1 MAEAKVTIRAVD
13 EASATLKNIQRNFEG
28 LIGGLKTVVSF
39 EALKMLG
46 DAVRTA
52 GEQAVKFIETQT
64 AAAEALRNLSDV
76 TGISVK
82 NLQVLQ
88 FSFRTNG
95 IAAETLETSIKF
107 LNKAISEQNPLL
119 AKLGVTS
126 HDTFTAL
133 IQAAQGLAALK
144 DPTERVTQ
152 TMEIFGSRGGTRAIP
167 VLLELAKAF
176 GRVSQDAK
184 DTGNVFDD
192 LAFDKMLK
200 MENAVDGLKVRW
212 EGFWKQAAAGMAP
225 TITKMLVVIEHL
237 IDIGNRINK
246 IPWFAR
252 GAAIVLGAEI
262 QLPAR
267 EKPMLG
273 PGNEQGAADF
283 KAWLADQEKAAAAAA
298 KKLAEWKEKLITSM
312 RFEPKEISERASF
325 ERVFDEITKG
335 VARSRE
341 SMLKLIQVQG
351 PADDP
356 GLQFGEWAESALR
369 NADRI
374 ASAMAQLRDSMLNGF
389 AYVFQNLTNKMQTF
403 GSAGKAIIDS
413 MVQGILAAVGELLA
427 SEAIKWFFKL
437 LGLVVGSLTG
447 NPLLGGAIGSVGE
460 VGGAGLG
467 NATTAANK
475 FTAGANVAA
484 APAARGGGNTFVI
497 QTLSPR
503 DVLGELLSPTGAM
516 RTADSRLSEIAAAS
530 G

>member
-1 MAEAKVTIRAVD
+1 
-13 EASATLKNIQRNFEG
+13 
-28 LIGGLKTVVSF
+28 
-39 EALKMLG
+39 
-46 DAVRTA
+46 
-52 GEQAVKFIETQT
+52 
-64 AAAEALRNLSDV
+64 
-76 TGISVK
+76 
-82 NLQVLQ
+82 
-88 FSFRTNG
+88 
-95 IAAETLETSIKF
+95 
-107 LNKAISEQNPLL
+107 
-119 AKLGVTS
+119 
-126 HDTFTAL
+126 
-133 IQAAQGLAALK
+133 
-144 DPTERVTQ
+144 
-152 TMEIFGSRGGTRAIP
+152 
-167 VLLELAKAF
+167 
-176 GRVSQDAK
+176 
-184 DTGNVFDD
+184 
-192 LAFDKMLK
+192 
-200 MENAVDGLKVRW
+200 
-212 EGFWKQAAAGMAP
+212 
-225 TITKMLVVIEHL
+225 
-237 IDIGNRINK
+237 
-246 IPWFAR
+246 
-252 GAAIVLGAEI
+252 
-262 QLPAR
+262 
-267 EKPMLG
+267 
-273 PGNEQGAADF
+273 
-283 KAWLADQEKAAAAAA
+283 
-298 KKLAEWKEKLITSM
+298 
-312 RFEPKEISERASF
+312 
-325 ERVFDEITKG
+325 
-335 VARSRE
+335 
-341 SMLKLIQVQG
+341 MLKLIQVQG